1 MIYNAKVVI
10 IPVICKL
17 NGGFNITLT
26 YPYTRIVLKKVPIP
40 KKKATAFHN
49 AAA

>member
-1 MIYNAKVVI
+1 MIYSAKVVI
-10 IPVICKL
+10 NPVICKL
-17 NGGFNITLT
+17 KGIFNIILT
-26 YPYTRIVLKKVPIP
+26 HIHIVLKKVPMP